1 MSFDPLNAGTQ
12 DDDDEIIE
20 ENTETSEFINLDSSL
35 NMIDTLKEK
44 LIAKKLIRGYEN
56 EEKNKILFSGLPYM
70 LENEYFN
77 NAYILHDES
86 EINKDLNEIL
96 LETIKNDK
104 TRNLKELKNLFEN
117 TDKILSEDRRA
128 ELHRKWAN
136 LGYMLRF
143 QPLSIIKNYYGEQIT
158 LYYSFVGVLISTL
171 WIVVLAGIAVFIMG
185 VIDKYINL
193 II

>member
-1 MSFDPLNAGTQ
+1 
-12 DDDDEIIE
+12 
-20 ENTETSEFINLDSSL
+20 
-35 NMIDTLKEK
+35 MIDTLKEK